1 MTKVSKYG
9 RPTYQYKRRLGGR
22 TRKTTVTILDI
33 HIEQMELMIEEV
45 GGSISGIVGDA
56 IDMYLANHPL
66 IINERKKD
74 LTALGKSMIS
84 EMESIIETE
93 NKEKER
99 LKRETIEKVNESLEK
114 STGPDRNQLAINFG
128 RTLHEVANGQKVLWY
143 KNFDEWE
150 TRLHSDDMPDKG
162 YEKKD
167 QIPSDLMRYYEKY
180 LDTL

>member
-1 MTKVSKYG
+1 
-9 RPTYQYKRRLGGR
+9 
-22 TRKTTVTILDI
+22 
-33 HIEQMELMIEEV
+33 
-45 GGSISGIVGDA
+45 
-56 IDMYLANHPL
+56 
-66 IINERKKD
+66 
-74 LTALGKSMIS
+74 MIS

-99 LKRETIEKVNESLEK
+99 LNRETIEKVNESLEK
-114 STGPDRNQLAINFG
+114 SKGPDRNQLAINFG